1 MMESREIAQTCALK
15 CLEKKAENVVILDLE
30 DKSSV
35 ADFFVVASGFSDRQ
49 VSTIAEHVS
58 DELRALGLKPLSEE
72 GLVDGRWALIDFG
85 PVIVHVFQ
93 DHLRDFYNLEM
104 LWQDAPRTWVKEPD
118 SDSSNEGDQSGFNSS
133 SANY

>member
-1 MMESREIAQTCALK
+1 
-15 CLEKKAENVVILDLE
+15 VVILDLE
-30 DKSSV
+30 EKSSV

-49 VSTIAEHVS
+49 VSSIAEHVS
-58 DELRALGLKPLSEE
+58 DELRARGLKPLSEE

-104 LWQDAPRTWVKEPD
+104 LWPDAPRTWVKEPD
-118 SDSSNEGDQSGFNSS
+118 SDSSNEGDQSGFSS
-133 SANY
+133 NSANF